1 MSELDRSRLVWKSRR
16 GMLELDLLFSKFVRD
31 KLDTLSLQQKLT
43 FNELLNCEDDYLF
56 RLIMNVEAAPS
67 SPVQELI
74 AMLQQLNRD

>member
-1 MSELDRSRLVWKSRR
+1 MSELDRNRLVWKSRR
-16 GMLELDLLFSKFVRD
+16 GMLELDLLFSKFVHD

-67 SPVQELI
+67 TSVQELI
-74 AMLQQLNRD
+74 SMLQQLNRD